1 MELLVIA
8 GNGISHL
15 LTAFLPSIKTIIKD
29 DMMIFDDTNQDK
41 LTEMLLMAELFSIT
55 FTPKNIINLIYR
67 S

>member
-1 MELLVIA
+1 
-8 GNGISHL
+8 
-15 LTAFLPSIKTIIKD
+15 
-29 DMMIFDDTNQDK
+29 MIFDDTNQDK